1 MKLILQALADK
12 GLTQEQLPAETQE
25 EIKRHKE
32 MIVKY
37 NAACD
42 EYEEDEEQD
51 AEIEQQLD
59 EQEDYLATNE
69 ARIVESINAFNP
81 APAPARTP
89 DPEPPAPAP
98 TPDPEPPAKE
108 KKGGAG
114 WLIFGAAVM
123 LITVGAVNV
132 FKKRA

>member
-81 APAPARTP
+81 APAP
-89 DPEPPAPAP
+89 

>member
-1 MKLILQALADK
+1 MKLILKALADK
-12 GLTQEQLPAETQE
+12 GLTEEQLPAETQE
-25 EIKRHKE
+25 DIKRHRE

-51 AEIEQQLD
+51 AEIEAQLD
-59 EQEDYLATNE
+59 EQENYLATNE
-69 ARIVESINAFNP
+69 AAIVESINAFNP
-81 APAPARTP
+81 QPAPAPN
-89 DPEPPAPAP
+89 PEPPAPPAP
-98 TPDPEPPAKE
+98 NPEPPAKEE